1 MPLRVAL
8 LQQDVTG
15 PKDQILQN
23 AVKQIQSAVSQHQP
37 NLVILPESF
46 NCPYDEAAL
55 CASAEEIPSGT
66 TSVALR
72 QAAIDCGMFIVGGS
86 IVERSSSGQLYRK
99 IHLGDS
105 NASAERATVNE
116 SALFTAGDQPVT
128 FDVGSVKIGLGIC
141 WDMRFPELAAAYRRQ
156 GCQLLIYPSLCDVR
170 TGGMHW
176 ELIARS
182 LALNNQLFVAF
193 CSPARD
199 EKAKLVAFGH
209 SLVADPWGEI
219 CVEAGEQQ
227 EVVVADLNF
236 DLIEELKIALIQL
249 GSFPTKQAAIANAL
263 TQIRSAVK
271 DKGAK
276 LVILPECWN
285 STYSTEEFGR
295 SAEKIPGGETSLA
308 LAKVAEELGI
318 WLVGGTY
325 PEVDAGK
332 LYNTCSVFGPRGELV
347 GKYRKMH
354 LFDMDIP
361 GICTFSESSVLTSG
375 KEFLT
380 FSVEGLKIGVGI
392 CYDQRF
398 PEFAAVYRQ
407 LGVDFL
413 IFPSAF
419 DTYTGPMHFEL
430 IAQARALDNSMFVA
444 LCAPARDTT
453 KDYVAYGYSTLCD
466 PWGRVLCRAGEKPE
480 ILAAELDLTLLEDI
494 KKKIPVLKQKR
505 NDVYELVK
513 KK

>member
-1 MPLRVAL
+1 MQSTT
-8 LQQDVTG
+8 LQT
-15 PKDQILQN
+15 
-23 AVKQIQSAVSQHQP
+23 
-37 NLVILPESF
+37 
-46 NCPYDEAAL
+46 
-55 CASAEEIPSGT
+55 
-66 TSVALR
+66 
-72 QAAIDCGMFIVGGS
+72 
-86 IVERSSSGQLYRK
+86 SSSM
-99 IHLGDS
+99 
-105 NASAERATVNE
+105 A
-116 SALFTAGDQPVT
+116 
-128 FDVGSVKIGLGIC
+128 
-141 WDMRFPELAAAYRRQ
+141 
-156 GCQLLIYPSLCDVR
+156 PS
-170 TGGMHW
+170 
-176 ELIARS
+176 
-182 LALNNQLFVAF
+182 
-193 CSPARD
+193 
-199 EKAKLVAFGH
+199 K
-209 SLVADPWGEI
+209 
-219 CVEAGEQQ
+219 
-227 EVVVADLNF
+227 
-236 DLIEELKIALIQL
+236 LKIALIQL
-249 GSFPTKQAAIANAL
+249 GSFPTKQAAIANAV
-263 TQIRSAVK
+263 TQIRAAVRE
-271 DKGAK
+271 KGAK

-285 STYSTEEFGR
+285 STYSTTEFGR

-308 LAKVAEELGI
+308 LGKIAEELGI

-325 PEVDAGK
+325 PEADGGK
-332 LYNTCSVFGPRGELV
+332 LYNTCAVFGPKGELV

-361 GICTFSESSVLTSG
+361 GICTFSESSVLTPG
-375 KEFLT
+375 QEFLT
-380 FSVEGLKIGVGI
+380 FSVEGLKIGIGI

-398 PEFAAVYRQ
+398 PEFAMVNRQ